1 MRRKREKVRQD
12 ISRNSGQIFFSKLI
26 KTVNLV
32 IPKVQG
38 TSTTKTQE
46 KVQGISVSNWLK
58 PAVKVNLKNT
68 QRIINKVL
76 TLSDFE
82 IHYVVRKHIALWF

>member
-46 KVQGISVSNWLK
+46 KVQGISVSN
-58 PAVKVNLKNT
+58 
-68 QRIINKVL
+68 
-76 TLSDFE
+76 
-82 IHYVVRKHIALWF
+82 